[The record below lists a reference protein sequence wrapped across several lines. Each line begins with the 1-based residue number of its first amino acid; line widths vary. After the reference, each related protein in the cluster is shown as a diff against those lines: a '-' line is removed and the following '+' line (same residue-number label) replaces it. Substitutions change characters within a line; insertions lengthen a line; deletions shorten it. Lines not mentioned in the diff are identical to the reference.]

1 MSKARP
7 TATASRRRLTVESI
21 VVAALEHIAD
31 AGLDNLTMRAVA
43 ARLGSSPMALYRHVA
58 DRDEL
63 VARTVD
69 QTLADIDL
77 LPHPEPD
84 QARGW
89 LLHMTAAVRQR
100 LRAYPGTADHLL
112 MNGPTGPWT
121 MTFMDRVCHVLADT
135 GRSPTDTAQAY
146 DWLMTTAA
154 AYIAKQDRLDRT
166 GGTHQAATAFAN
178 RTAAYARKLP
188 HLARVIPEFRGDA
201 DGAFHRAVEQVVD
214 TLLRPRDQ
222 PRPA

>member
-1 MSKARP
+1 MSKGES
-7 TATASRRRLTVESI
+7 TTSTSRQRLTVETI
-21 VVAALEHIAD
+21 VEAALACTAD

-43 ARLGSSPMALYRHVA
+43 ARLASSPMALYRHVA

-77 LPHPEPD
+77 LPHPAPD
-84 QARGW
+84 QARDW
-89 LLHMTAAVRQR
+89 LIHMATTVRQR

-154 AYIAKQDRLDRT
+154 AYVAKQDRLDRT
-166 GGTHQAATAFAN
+166 GGTHQAATAFAD
-178 RTAAYARKLP
+178 RTAAHARKLP

-201 DGAFHRAVEQVVD
+201 DRAFHRAVEQVID
-214 TLLRPRDQ
+214 TLLHPIEPQQ
-222 PRPA
+222 PP

>member
-1 MSKARP
+1 MSKDNP
-7 TATASRRRLTVESI
+7 TEVVSRRRLTVEA
-21 VVAALEHIAD
+21 VVEAALDCTAE
-31 AGLDNLTMRAVA
+31 AGLDKLTMRAVA

-69 QTLADIDL
+69 QTLADIEL
-77 LPHPEPD
+77 LPHPTTPD
-84 QARGW
+84 ETRKW
-89 LLHMTAAVRQR
+89 LLHMATTVRQR

-135 GRSPTDTAQAY
+135 GRSPKETAQAY

-166 GGTHQAATAFAN
+166 GGARQAASKFAS

-188 HLARVIPEFRGDA
+188 HLARVAPEFRGDA
-201 DGAFHRAVEQVVD
+201 DQAFQRAVGHVID
-214 TLLRPRDQ
+214 ALLHQ
-222 PRPA
+222 P